1 MWCDKHGKKD
11 YKYFSHLSAHLGNVL
26 PVLHMLVT
34 SDMYRTDVAC
44 MQRWGGPAACWAGAG
59 TLSFPAKH
67 RRGDCWIWKHFLLV
81 RRGCN
86 DVCSH
91 DMKECRIE
99 PVFESSVR
107 ACLPRM
113 TRRVR
118 RITKS
123 CDAGLDIIVYRA
135 PRLKIMLVM
144 LHFKFI
150 FGVRQH
156 GWVLGFSWISFDG
169 GKTVV
174 CH

>member
-1 MWCDKHGKKD
+1 MIERWRKITN
-11 YKYFSHLSAHLGNVL
+11 FSHLNQVLTSVHLGNV
-26 PVLHMLVT
+26 
-34 SDMYRTDVAC
+34 DCVAHAGDIWHVPDGRG
-44 MQRWGGPAACWAGAG
+44 MHATLRGPAACWAGAG
-59 TLSFPAKH
+59 TLSFPAKD

-81 RRGCN
+81 RRG
-86 DVCSH
+86 CSH

-113 TRRVR
+113 TRRMR

>member
-1 MWCDKHGKKD
+1 MWI
-11 YKYFSHLSAHLGNVL
+11 
-26 PVLHMLVT
+26 VLHMLVT

-44 MQRWGGPAACWAGAG
+44 MQRWGGQRRAGRERG
-59 TLSFPAKH
+59 PSLFL
-67 RRGDCWIWKHFLLV
+67 RRIGVGIVGSESTFYWCV
-81 RRGCN
+81 V

-113 TRRVR
+113 TRRMR